1 MRFEFLVC
9 CILAAVLLVSC
20 SAERKNV
27 ISKTFHNTT
36 AHYNAYFYAKQNIQE
51 IETILE
57 DNRDNDYNNILKI
70 YPELDSTLAVSYNT
84 QVEEAIKKAS
94 IAIERHKN
102 SKWVDDSYI
111 LVGLA
116 RHYNLD
122 FVNAIET
129 FKYVNIKSEDDNARH
144 EALIRLLK
152 TFIEYK
158 EFNNAISVSD
168 FLKKEKVSKKNEKF
182 LHLNR
187 AYFYEQTNNVDKQL
201 ENLVKAAPLLKK
213 KDGKGRIYFM
223 IGQIYQELGFDA
235 EAFNQYKRCVA
246 SHPEYE
252 LDFYARLNM
261 AQVAE
266 IGKTKDAKTTRKLF
280 QKLLTDKKNREF
292 KDKIYFEMGEFE
304 VKQHNLDLAIQH
316 YKLSLL
322 ETSSNKRQKGLSYLR
337 LGSIYYDSL
346 RDYELAKAYYDSTVT
361 ALPEDYEN
369 YSKIKARQEI
379 LADFV
384 MQLNVIYE
392 QDSLLTLAKLDSAEV
407 RDIIDF
413 IIQEEEDRKKAAEE
427 KAKKRQRQNNL
438 DLRNQGSG
446 ISSSAWYFGNP
457 SAVAQGQS
465 EFDRIWGDRP
475 LEDDWRRSNKEASRA
490 RGGPNASDEEV
501 ADANGSESTDVEL
514 ENTNTSKAEAMFS
527 QIPFAEAEKAAALD
541 KIEEAYY
548 RLGNIYKFNLEEE
561 MNSANAFEKLL
572 ERFPKT
578 EYEAEALY
586 QLYLIYKELGD
597 SKSEEFANRLI
608 GKHPNTTFAKLVK
621 NPNYTE
627 ESTLANEKLKVVYK
641 VAYEEF
647 EKENYDSA
655 IFILNNGLKQYPET
669 VFTPRLHLLK
679 ALIAGKTE
687 DINIYQYQ
695 LSEFI
700 EKNPDTDIT
709 TYARDLLEASRSFSE
724 RQRRIIGAN
733 YIEYFEELHYFIM
746 IYENKAKI
754 TDQLNEVITAFNSD
768 NFPNQPLQSSSLILN
783 DELSM
788 VMVSNFDTKEE
799 AEKYFKSYIQN
810 NPVPENTLN
819 SKFSK
824 FVISKSNFNIFY
836 ESKDPET
843 YLRFFEKNYTNGS

>member
-9 CILAAVLLVSC
+9 CILAAALLASC
-20 SAERKNV
+20 STERKNV

-51 IETILE
+51 IEAILE
-57 DNRDNDYNNILKI
+57 ENRDNDYNNILKI
-70 YPELDSTLAVSYNT
+70 YPELDSTLAVSYNS

-158 EFNNAISVSD
+158 EFNNAIAVSD
-168 FLKKEKVSKKNEKF
+168 FLKKEKVSKKNKKF

-201 ENLVKAAPLLKK
+201 ENLVKAAPLIKK
-213 KDGKGRIYFM
+213 KEGKGRIYFM

-235 EAFNQYKRCVA
+235 EAFNHYKRCIA

-304 VKQHNLDLAIQH
+304 VKQHDLDLAIQH
-316 YKLSLL
+316 YKSSLL
-322 ETSSNKRQKGLSYLR
+322 EASSNKRQKGLSYLR

-361 ALPEDYEN
+361 ALPEDYDN

-413 IIQEEEDRKKAAEE
+413 IIQEEEDRKKAAQE

-490 RGGPNASDEEV
+490 RGGPNASGEKV
-501 ADANGSESTDVEL
+501 AIASGSESTGVEL

-799 AEKYFKSYIQN
+799 AEKYFTSYIQN

>member
-9 CILAAVLLVSC
+9 CILATALLVSC
-20 SAERKNV
+20 STERKNV

-51 IETILE
+51 IEAILE
-57 DNRDNDYNNILKI
+57 ENRDNDYNNILKI
-70 YPELDSTLAVSYNT
+70 YPELDSTLAVSYNS

-158 EFNNAISVSD
+158 EFNNAIAVSD

-201 ENLVKAAPLLKK
+201 ENLVKAAPLIKK
-213 KDGKGRIYFM
+213 KEGKGRIYFM

-235 EAFNQYKRCVA
+235 EAFNHYKRCIA

-304 VKQHNLDLAIQH
+304 VKQHDLDLAIQH
-316 YKLSLL
+316 YKSSLL
-322 ETSSNKRQKGLSYLR
+322 EASSNKRQKGLSYLR

-361 ALPEDYEN
+361 ALPVDYDN
-369 YSKIKARQEI
+369 FSKIKARQEI

-413 IIQEEEDRKKAAEE
+413 IIQEEEDRKKAAQE

-490 RGGPNASDEEV
+490 RGGPNASGEEV
-501 ADANGSESTDVEL
+501 AIASGSESTGVEL

-799 AEKYFKSYIQN
+799 AEKYFTSYIQN

>member
-9 CILAAVLLVSC
+9 CILAAALLVSC
-20 SAERKNV
+20 STERKNV

-51 IETILE
+51 IEAILE
-57 DNRDNDYNNILKI
+57 ENRDNDYNNILKI
-70 YPELDSTLAVSYNT
+70 YPELDSTLAVSYNS

-158 EFNNAISVSD
+158 EFNNAIAVSD

-201 ENLVKAAPLLKK
+201 ENLVKAAPLIKK
-213 KDGKGRIYFM
+213 KEGKGRIYFM

-235 EAFNQYKRCVA
+235 EAFNHYKRCIA

-304 VKQHNLDLAIQH
+304 VKQHDLDLAIQY
-316 YKLSLL
+316 YKSSLL
-322 ETSSNKRQKGLSYLR
+322 EASSNKRQKGLSYLR

-361 ALPEDYEN
+361 ALPEDYDN

-413 IIQEEEDRKKAAEE
+413 IIQEEEDRKKAAQE

-490 RGGPNASDEEV
+490 RGGPNASGEEV
-501 ADANGSESTDVEL
+501 AIASGSESTGVEL

-754 TDQLNEVITAFNSD
+754 TDQLNKVITAFNSD

-799 AEKYFKSYIQN
+799 AEKYFTSYIQN

>member
-1 MRFEFLVC
+1 MRFKHFIYFV
-9 CILAAVLLVSC
+9 IIIGLASC
-20 SAERKNV
+20 SAERKNI

-36 AHYNAYFYAKQNIQE
+36 ARYNAYFYAKQNIEE
-51 IETILE
+51 IESILE
-57 DNRDNDYNNILKI
+57 ENRDNDYNNILKI
-70 YPELDSTLAVSYNT
+70 YPQLDSTLATSYKT
-84 QVEEAIKKAS
+84 QTEEAIKKAS

-116 RHYNLD
+116 RYYSLD

-129 FKYVNIKSEDDNARH
+129 YKYVNINSEDDNARH
-144 EALIRLLK
+144 EALIKLLK
-152 TFIEYK
+152 TFTDYK

-168 FLKKEKVSKKNEKF
+168 YLKKEKVSKKNEKF

-187 AYFYEQTNNVDKQL
+187 AYFYEQTGNIDRKL

-213 KDGKGRIYFM
+213 RDGKGRIYFM

-235 EAFNQYKRCVA
+235 EAFNHYKKCIA

-266 IGKTKDAKTTRKLF
+266 IGKTKDAKTTRRIF
-280 QKLLTDKKNREF
+280 EKLLTDKKNKEF
-292 KDKIYFEMGEFE
+292 RDKIYFEMGEFE
-304 VKQHNLDLAIQH
+304 AKQNNLDIAIEH
-316 YKLSLL
+316 YKSSLL
-322 ETSSNKRQKGLSYLR
+322 EASSNKRQKGLSYLR

-346 RDYELAKAYYDSTVT
+346 RSYELAKAYYDSTVT

-369 YSKIKARQEI
+369 YAKIKARQEI

-384 MQLNVIYE
+384 EQLNTIYA
-392 QDSLLTLAKLDSAEV
+392 QDSLLALAKLDSAQV
-407 RDIIDF
+407 RDKIEQILL
-413 IIQEEEDRKKAAEE
+413 EEEELQKAAEE
-427 KAKKRQRQNNL
+427 KERKRQRQNNL
-438 DLRNQGSG
+438 NLLNQGTG
-446 ISSSAWYFGNP
+446 IASSSWYFGNP

-465 EFDRIWGDRP
+465 EFRRIWGDRP
-475 LEDDWRRSNKEASRA
+475 LEDNWRRSTKESIQSS
-490 RGGPNASDEEV
+490 GGPNISDE
-501 ADANGSESTDVEL
+501 TL
-514 ENTNTSKAEAMFS
+514 AEAGNEESNDEGGGANTGDSRAETMFS
-527 QIPFAEAEKAAALD
+527 QVPFSAEAQATALK

-548 RLGNIYKFNLEEE
+548 KLGNIYKFNLEEE
-561 MNSANAFEKLL
+561 INSANAFESLID
-572 ERFPKT
+572 RFPET

-586 QLYLIYKELGD
+586 QLYLIFKEQD
-597 SKSEEFANRLI
+597 AARSKQYADRLLS
-608 GKHPNTTFAKLVK
+608 KYPSTTFAKLIK

-641 VAYEEF
+641 VAYKEY

-655 IFILNNGLKQYPET
+655 LFILNNGLKTYPET

-679 ALIAGKTE
+679 ILITGKTE
-687 DINIYQYQ
+687 DINLYQYQ
-695 LSEFI
+695 LNEFI
-700 EKNPDTDIT
+700 EKNPDTDVT
-709 TYARDLLEASRSFSE
+709 AYATDLLEASRSFSE
-724 RQRRIIGAN
+724 RQRRVIGTS
-733 YIEYFEELHYFIM
+733 YIKYFDELHYFVLT
-746 IYENKAKI
+746 YETKAKI
-754 TDQLNEVITAFNSD
+754 TDQLTQAIATFNDEQFS
-768 NFPNQPLQSSSLILN
+768 NQNLQSSNLILT

-788 VMVSNFDTKEE
+788 VMVSNFDTKEA
-799 AEKYFKSYIQN
+799 AERFFTTYIEN
-810 NPVPENTLN
+810 NPVPENSLN

>member
-1 MRFEFLVC
+1 
-9 CILAAVLLVSC
+9 
-20 SAERKNV
+20 
-27 ISKTFHNTT
+27 
-36 AHYNAYFYAKQNIQE
+36 
-51 IETILE
+51 
-57 DNRDNDYNNILKI
+57 
-70 YPELDSTLAVSYNT
+70 
-84 QVEEAIKKAS
+84 
-94 IAIERHKN
+94 
-102 SKWVDDSYI
+102 
-111 LVGLA
+111 
-116 RHYNLD
+116 
-122 FVNAIET
+122 
-129 FKYVNIKSEDDNARH
+129 
-144 EALIRLLK
+144 
-152 TFIEYK
+152 
-158 EFNNAISVSD
+158 
-168 FLKKEKVSKKNEKF
+168 
-182 LHLNR
+182 
-187 AYFYEQTNNVDKQL
+187 
-201 ENLVKAAPLLKK
+201 
-213 KDGKGRIYFM
+213 
-223 IGQIYQELGFDA
+223 
-235 EAFNQYKRCVA
+235 
-246 SHPEYE
+246 
-252 LDFYARLNM
+252 
-261 AQVAE
+261 
-266 IGKTKDAKTTRKLF
+266 
-280 QKLLTDKKNREF
+280 
-292 KDKIYFEMGEFE
+292 FEMGEFE
-304 VKQHNLDLAIQH
+304 VKQNNLDLAVRH
-316 YKLSLL
+316 YKSSLL
-322 ETSSNKRQKGLSYLR
+322 EASSNKRQKGLAYLR

-346 RDYELAKAYYDSTVT
+346 RNYELAKAYYDSTVT
-361 ALPEDYEN
+361 ALPDDYEN

-392 QDSLLTLAKLDSAEV
+392 QDSLLTLAKLDSVEV
-407 RDIIDF
+407 RSIIDF

-446 ISSSAWYFGNP
+446 ISSSAWYFGNA

-465 EFDRIWGDRP
+465 EFNRIWGDRP
-475 LEDDWRRSNKEASRA
+475 LEDDWRRSNKEAA
-490 RGGPNASDEEV
+490 RVQGGPNATDEEAAI
-501 ADANGSESTDVEL
+501 ADGSESTDVEL
-514 ENTNTSKAEAMFS
+514 ENTNASKAEAMFS
-527 QIPFAEAEKAAALD
+527 QIPFTQAEQAAALD

-561 MNSANAFEKLL
+561 INSANAFEKLL
-572 ERFPKT
+572 ERFPET

-597 SKSEEFANRLI
+597 DKSEEFASQLI
-608 GKHPNTTFAKLVK
+608 SKHPNTTFAKLVK

-641 VAYEEF
+641 IAYEEF

-679 ALIAGKTE
+679 VLIAGKTE

-695 LSEFI
+695 LNEFI

-709 TYARDLLEASRSFSE
+709 AYARDLLDASRSFSE
-724 RQRRIIGAN
+724 RQRRIIGTS
-733 YIEYFEELHYFIM
+733 YIKYFEELHYFIM
-746 IYENKAKI
+746 VYENKAKI
-754 TDQLNEVITAFNSD
+754 TDQLNEAVTAFNLD

-799 AEKYFKSYIQN
+799 AEKYFTSYIRN

>member
-1 MRFEFLVC
+1 
-9 CILAAVLLVSC
+9 
-20 SAERKNV
+20 
-27 ISKTFHNTT
+27 
-36 AHYNAYFYAKQNIQE
+36 
-51 IETILE
+51 
-57 DNRDNDYNNILKI
+57 
-70 YPELDSTLAVSYNT
+70 
-84 QVEEAIKKAS
+84 
-94 IAIERHKN
+94 
-102 SKWVDDSYI
+102 
-111 LVGLA
+111 
-116 RHYNLD
+116 
-122 FVNAIET
+122 
-129 FKYVNIKSEDDNARH
+129 
-144 EALIRLLK
+144 
-152 TFIEYK
+152 
-158 EFNNAISVSD
+158 
-168 FLKKEKVSKKNEKF
+168 
-182 LHLNR
+182 
-187 AYFYEQTNNVDKQL
+187 
-201 ENLVKAAPLLKK
+201 
-213 KDGKGRIYFM
+213 
-223 IGQIYQELGFDA
+223 
-235 EAFNQYKRCVA
+235 
-246 SHPEYE
+246 
-252 LDFYARLNM
+252 
-261 AQVAE
+261 
-266 IGKTKDAKTTRKLF
+266 
-280 QKLLTDKKNREF
+280 
-292 KDKIYFEMGEFE
+292 
-304 VKQHNLDLAIQH
+304 
-316 YKLSLL
+316 
-322 ETSSNKRQKGLSYLR
+322 
-337 LGSIYYDSL
+337 
-346 RDYELAKAYYDSTVT
+346 
-361 ALPEDYEN
+361 
-369 YSKIKARQEI
+369 
-379 LADFV
+379 

-413 IIQEEEDRKKAAEE
+413 IIQEEEDRKKAAQE

-490 RGGPNASDEEV
+490 RGGPNASGEEV
-501 ADANGSESTDVEL
+501 AIASGSESTGVEL

-754 TDQLNEVITAFNSD
+754 TDQLNKVITAFNSD

-799 AEKYFKSYIQN
+799 AEKYFTSYIQN